1 MRRSVPQALVAALWL
16 LAPLPAG
23 SDGPAEV
30 QGSIGGVPV
39 PLPVPASVQ
48 ADPRLRKLWALDR
61 KVPREDKAPLWDHRD
76 AALQGELDAIMKH
89 LDLTREVQEKD
100 LAVVFVDISDV
111 EKPRVAEA
119 NGDEMMY
126 AASLPKIAVL
136 LTAFEQAAAGE
147 LTIDASTEALLGR
160 MIRSSSNQATTE
172 LMHRVGKQNIAY
184 TLLSPRYRLYDP
196 AHNGGLWVGKDYA
209 KTGLWRRDPLHNLS
223 HGATAMQVARF
234 YYLMETGN
242 LVTPEHSKTMKRI
255 LSNTKI
261 KHKFAAALGL
271 TNPEAQLYRKSGT
284 WRTYHADSALV
295 QRDGRGYIVVALS
308 HDPKGADWLSMLVQ
322 LLDEVIYPKA
332 KG

>member
-1 MRRSVPQALVAALWL
+1 MRRSALQALAALCWL
-16 LAPLPAG
+16 LAPLPAA
-23 SDGPAEV
+23 SDGPVEAET
-30 QGSIGGVPV
+30 SIASLR
-39 PLPVPASVQ
+39 LPMPASVQ
-48 ADPRLRKLWALDR
+48 ADPRLQKLWALDR
-61 KVPREDKAPLWDHRD
+61 SAPQEDKAPLWDHRD
-76 AALQGELDAIMKH
+76 QALQQDLDAIIEH
-89 LDLTREVQEKD
+89 LGLTPEVHEKD
-100 LAVVFVDISDV
+100 LSVVFVDISDL

-136 LTAFEQAAAGE
+136 LTAFEQVAAGK
-147 LTIDASTEALLGR
+147 LIIDPHTEALLNR

-172 LMHRVGKQNIAY
+172 LMNRVGKQNIAY

-196 AHNGGLWVGKDYA
+196 AHNGGLWVGKNYA

-234 YYLMETGN
+234 YYLLETGN
-242 LVTPEHSKTMKRI
+242 LVTPEHSKTMKSI
-255 LSNTKI
+255 LAGTKI
-261 KHKFAAALGL
+261 NHKFAAALGL

-295 QRDGRGYIVVALS
+295 QRDGRGYIAVALS
-308 HDPKGADWLSMLVQ
+308 HDPKGADWLSMIVQ